1 MNALMEYGNQVLPAL
16 THLALCHFQPRDWVN
31 LKTWKTS
38 SLQDQLSPKWKRPH
52 LVILTPTLCP
62 EVAGDHPVGTSP
74 LSEEV
79 PEPQPV
85 EGHPGATDPPPPPPR
100 PQPTQLNL
108 SLT

>member
-1 MNALMEYGNQVLPAL
+1 MEQLKYALQGGNQVITPPID
-16 THLALCHFQPRDWVN
+16 LALYPFWLRDWVL

-38 SLQDQLSPKWKRPH
+38 SLQDQLSPKLKRPH

-85 EGHPGATDPPPPPPR
+85 EGHPGATDTPPTSP
-100 PQPTQLNL
+100 
-108 SLT
+108 